1 MAAPCGHGLFA
12 PSSSPYDTAMPPV
25 LRASAQIAKD
35 KRFLYHPRPFA
46 HQGVSALTHFAAL
59 APYNGPPIGL

>member
-1 MAAPCGHGLFA
+1 MALWAMA
-12 PSSSPYDTAMPPV
+12 PSFPLQSYPGDTDGPV
-25 LRASAQIAKD
+25 TLRARAQIAKD

-46 HQGVSALTHFAAL
+46 HQGVSALTYFTAL